1 MQAKDTLL
9 SQSIRS
15 VIKENLSEI
24 ALQKIEARLSERYQM
39 SIPLKVDEFSKL
51 DDVLR
56 EYFGTG
62 AEKLEKRIMSRVLS
76 LEKVQN

>member
-1 MQAKDTLL
+1 MQAKETLL

-24 ALQKIEARLSERYQM
+24 SLQKIEARLSEKHQM
-39 SIPLKVDEFSKL
+39 SIPQKIDEFFKF

-56 EYFGTG
+56 EFFGAG
-62 AEKLEKRIMSRVLS
+62 AENLEKRIITQMLS
-76 LEKVQN
+76 LEKVQ